1 MSSIE
6 DLMRLIDDS
15 RPDDD
20 EFFTIR
26 ETLSQDDPPPLKISE
41 NTSRKMGAKSSFD
54 KRVGIGSRGAQQR
67 ANSRRRI
74 NAICKKSR

>member
-26 ETLSQDDPPPLKISE
+26 ETLSQDDPPPVKISE
-41 NTSRKMGAKSSFD
+41 NTSRNTGARSL
-54 KRVGIGSRGAQQR
+54 GSRGAQR
-67 ANSRRRI
+67 HANSSMI
-74 NAICKKSR
+74 NAACRKNR